1 MNKLLLS
8 AAVTAAMFA
17 GNAQA
22 ALTLTSANV
31 PDIAAALSGTH
42 QEIWISGSSAA
53 TPFVEKSVVADC
65 TGTVYKYA
73 NSTTDFTWVCDS
85 SIASGTVN
93 IVHKRDGGGSVT
105 AIKSA
110 LAAATPALQAS
121 YLPTYWTSA
130 SLAAS
135 ATAATTTC
143 AASSTSNGVAVTVCT
158 PTGASAVAHQADIDL
173 ADVDGSQFETAANG
187 GVANASSLSSTKG
200 LATQIFGIVVNTR
213 LYAALQVA
221 SVAAGKIAS
230 SCITTSIVSGQNNGS
245 FNFPTDNTEAC
256 MPSLTSAQLSAI
268 LGNNRATD
276 WYNLYF
282 GGDATSPVPQSL
294 VAVQAAADQ
303 PTNTNVH
310 YCSRTAGS
318 GTLAAINIKLENQCS
333 KTNEAITTAGSQ
345 TLGAE
350 TDAVAGNQKV
360 VHSMSGSGDL
370 ENCLEGLNDG
380 AAKSTFT
387 PYPAMTNTS
396 GPRWAIGIMGL
407 DRNNTVAKKYRFIK
421 VDGFAPTAQNVV
433 EGKYKIWAELVNVAA
448 TTTNVLA
455 LDILANLGSASQITA
470 LNVTHPFGISGFL
483 GTANNTNFPPT
494 YDLAISP
501 GTKIQA
507 AWDVAR
513 PVNPWTHT
521 TAVGGSLNHCR
532 TPSIPTGSKAIPAF

>member
-17 GNAQA
+17 GQA
-22 ALTLTSANV
+22 EATLLVTGGVPDLTNALTQTV
-31 PDIAAALSGTH
+31 K
-42 QEIWISGSSAA
+42 EVWISGSSAA
-53 TPFVEKSVVADC
+53 TPFVEKSIAADC
-65 TGTVYKYA
+65 SGTVYKYA

-85 SIASGTVN
+85 NLAGHTGEIN

-110 LAAATPALQAS
+110 LAAATPALAS
-121 YLPTYWTSA
+121 TYLPTYWTTA

-135 ATAATTTC
+135 TTTC
-143 AASSTSNGVAVTVCT
+143 AASTTSNGVSVVPCT
-158 PTGASAVAHQADIDL
+158 PNAPLAAQHTADIDL
-173 ADVDGSQFETAANG
+173 ADVDGAQFETAANG
-187 GVANASSLSSTKG
+187 GVANASSLSATKG

-230 SCITTSIVSGQNNGS
+230 SCISTSIVSGQNNGS
-245 FNFPTDNTEAC
+245 FTFPTNNTDAC
-256 MPSLTSAQLSAI
+256 MPSLTTAQLSAI

-282 GGDATSPVPQSL
+282 TDTTGAQLSL
-294 VAVQAAADQ
+294 VGVQASADQ
-303 PTNTNVH
+303 PTNTDVH

-318 GTLAAINIKLENQCS
+318 GTLATINIKLENQCS
-333 KTNEAITTAGSQ
+333 KTNEAIVTSGSQ
-345 TLGAE
+345 LLGAE
-350 TDAVAGNQKV
+350 TDGLSGNQKV
-360 VHSMSGSGDL
+360 VHAMSGSGDL

-396 GPRWAIGIMGL
+396 GPRWAIGLMGT
-407 DRNNTVAKKYRFIK
+407 DRNSTVGKKYRFIK
-421 VDGFAPTAQNVV
+421 IDGFAPTAQNVV
-433 EGKYKIWAELVNVAA
+433 EGKYKLWAELVNVAA

-455 LDILANLGSASQITA
+455 LDILANLGSADQITA
-470 LNVTHPFGISGFL
+470 LNVTHPFGLSGFL
-483 GTANNTNFPPT
+483 GTANNTSFPPT
-494 YDLAISP
+494 YDVTLGS
-501 GTKIQA
+501 GTKLFA
-507 AWDVAR
+507 AFDSAR

-521 TAVGGSLNHCR
+521 TASGNALNHCR
-532 TPSIPTGSKAIPAF
+532 TPSIPTGGTRAIPVF